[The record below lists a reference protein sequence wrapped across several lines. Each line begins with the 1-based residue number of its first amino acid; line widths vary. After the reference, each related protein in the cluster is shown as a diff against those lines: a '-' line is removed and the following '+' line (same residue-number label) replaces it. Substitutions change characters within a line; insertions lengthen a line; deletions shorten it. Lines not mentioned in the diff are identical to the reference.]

1 VFTGHCNRIGK
12 SLGLDDVVV
21 RNRGGA
27 KLPKSAQWP
36 HCVAPPGRYLG
47 AYRPRSSAVTARAV
61 TIPAG
66 HTPVFIGPKIVGGQ
80 AVLSIELVPANGD
93 GPTVQLNTDID
104 TAAELADLITEYLSA
119 DDEDGADE

>member
-1 VFTGHCNRIGK
+1 
-12 SLGLDDVVV
+12 
-21 RNRGGA
+21 
-27 KLPKSAQWP
+27 
-36 HCVAPPGRYLG
+36 
-47 AYRPRSSAVTARAV
+47 
-61 TIPAG
+61 
-66 HTPVFIGPKIVGGQ
+66 VFIGPKIVGGQ